1 MAAQSRLS
9 GDLQLVRAAH
19 ICVHSSTII
28 DRGRTVRVNLFIAF
42 VGLVGILYRVC
53 VSADTNFHDRHKLSL

>member
-42 VGLVGILYRVC
+42 VGLVGMRNRVLGA
-53 VSADTNFHDRHKLSL
+53 VDTKFHDF